1 MANLK
6 EKNRVKLVEKN
17 NKPES
22 IYASEVLGNVL
33 TLLFVGIDLACLYS
47 VWNGIQ
53 TENPIMIILI
63 AVGCAVCLDVPL
75 AIAAHAFAAYKQGV
89 SNKSKAYTILIISV
103 VLFVI
108 AFIFAFVF
116 RVINK
121 DVFETSSSSGLVNT
135 MNTNVDVAEQTEGDT
150 PKIMIAALFTGVL
163 PLLTSLASFVV
174 NYFSARPL
182 DKKIAQ
188 LKKSKI
194 AYESMIAE
202 CEEILEESETADEH
216 CSELMAREKD
226 IFEAEKQ
233 KVYTQLDVAKQNVRL
248 EIMKKIKAS
257 PEAIT
262 QITEESKKLIN
273 KNDYDVS
280 NSQLLSYVEK
290 LTENEKIKGENEDEE
305 VQ

>member
-1 MANLK
+1 MVNLK
-6 EKNRVKLVEKN
+6 EKRRIKLVDKI

-22 IYASEVLGNVL
+22 VYASEMLGNVL

-47 VWNGIQ
+47 VWNGVQ

-63 AVGCAVCLDVPL
+63 AIGCAVCLDVPL
-75 AIAAHAFAAYKQGV
+75 AIAAHAFAAYKQGI

-108 AFIFAFVF
+108 AFVFTLVF

-121 DVFETSSSSGLVNT
+121 DVFDTSSASGLVNT
-135 MNTNVDVAEQTEGDT
+135 MNSNADIVEQGESDT

-194 AYESMIAE
+194 TYESIIAE
-202 CEEILEESETADEH
+202 YEAILEESETAEEH

-233 KVYTQLDVAKQNVRL
+233 KVYTESEIAKQNVRL
-248 EIMKKIKAS
+248 EIMKKIQAS

-280 NSQLLSYVEK
+280 NSQLLSYVKK
-290 LTENEKIKGENEDEE
+290 LTEVENRKGEFRNED